1 MSRRRPRTACES
13 RRVRELRSQR
23 DRGSSLV
30 LAMVMM
36 LMGAMMVLPVMRY
49 TMTVLKSGHV
59 RSDTADRTEAVKGG
73 LRVAL
78 YDPVA
83 LYQECVLS
91 GRTTARQLAVPP
103 GLDIVSW
110 CTTTKDALQDVPS
123 EQRYAL
129 TTTQVG
135 SEAAIPAPY
144 AGDPARPELAGTM
157 SPTWCTSMNQAD
169 VNMRLPCGKPYPSNG
184 SATTNQWQ
192 LDSSV
197 TSAGSKVFTPRL
209 PTFSNSL
216 AYAAGY
222 MMPPGDNGEQCRV
235 YFPGKYT
242 DDVVLTDNIPTYF
255 VSGIYYFEKAV
266 RISGNA
272 NVVAGAG
279 SIPSCVESDAV
290 AVADAINA
298 PFDAYSNG
306 VGATFVFGLNGR
318 LVIDNVAPAGGAGTS
333 FKMNRRL
340 VDKTDPDVVL
350 NDISIMSVNG
360 VLTGSVTSPLD
371 IPGRLNVPVSGVL
384 NGNTVDPDPYT
395 HFYKASTLI
404 SQATAPVHCN
414 LPLTSV
420 TAACPIIDI
429 ALTATSKLDV
439 KIPGYVSVPQGTVSL
454 SVGAGAEV
462 NKNISFGGG
471 VLTAQI
477 AVTGTPPAAFQ
488 MGLLNPVV
496 QKTFKIVTETL
507 SGSPKIRSTALVQVN
522 ETGGNAINSWV
533 IETI

>member
-1 MSRRRPRTACES
+1 MSRRQVRPARDS
-13 RRVRELRSQR
+13 RRVRELRSNR
-23 DRGSSLV
+23 DQGSTLV

-73 LRVAL
+73 LRAAL

-83 LYQECVLS
+83 LYQACVNS
-91 GRTTARQLAVPP
+91 GRTTAIELAVPP
-103 GLDIVSW
+103 GLGIRSY

-123 EQRYAL
+123 DQRWAL

-135 SEAAIPAPY
+135 SESVIPTPY

-157 SPTWCTSMNQAD
+157 SPTWCTSMNQTD
-169 VNMRLPCGKPYPSNG
+169 VNLRLPCGTPYPANG
-184 SATTNQWQ
+184 STTVNQWQ

-197 TSAGSKVFTPRL
+197 TTEGSKVFTPRL

-235 YFPGKYT
+235 FFPGKYT
-242 DDVVLTDNIPTYF
+242 DDVVITDNIPTYF
-255 VSGIYYFEKAV
+255 VSGIFYFEKAV

-272 NVVAGAG
+272 NVVAGSG
-279 SIPSCVESDAV
+279 SVPGCVESDAV

-318 LVIDNVAPAGGAGTS
+318 LVIDNAVSTGAAGMS

-360 VLTGSVTSPLD
+360 VLTGSITSPLD

-384 NGNTVDPDPYT
+384 NGITVDPDPYT

-404 SQATAPVHCN
+404 SQATAPVHCA
-414 LPLTSV
+414 LPLSAV

-429 ALTATSKLDV
+429 ALTATTKLDV
-439 KIPGYVSVPQGTVSL
+439 KIPGYISVPQ
-454 SVGAGAEV
+454 
-462 NKNISFGGG
+462 
-471 VLTAQI
+471 
-477 AVTGTPPAAFQ
+477 
-488 MGLLNPVV
+488 
-496 QKTFKIVTETL
+496 
-507 SGSPKIRSTALVQVN
+507 
-522 ETGGNAINSWV
+522 
-533 IETI
+533 